1 MKTFKV
7 YVGQTEDNMIEAI
20 SGALKNDPEKETFS
34 IRHRNS
40 AGILFPTRYV
50 KILPISAHDPH
61 YHTSIWYVA
70 LSGVSDEAYMKIV
83 CETHEEARSQ
93 YHEASVLRHVLKHL
107 RKRRFLTPFADILSR
122 CGIQLEHP
130 RVTDLYDNIVLQG
143 NWPHSE
149 ELLQRLA
156 SEGLFDEH
164 QRASPPRA
172 EWTRLHGLDAD
183 GDAPCRRGGHAMC
196 MDEENGLIYLFGGW
210 DGQRNLDDFWVYD
223 VRADLWRLLSLAT
236 GRDLNGPGPRSC
248 HKMAFD
254 RKTGSI
260 YVLGRLLD
268 SDDVDQ
274 PATNSGGVNS
284 PSDSSGVPDIRAAS
298 ASHTVGIP
306 RAGSVTRLVWPSTP
320 SEFYRYHTRGL
331 DAGKW
336 DLLTMDTQVCGGP
349 PLIYDHQMVV
359 DSEAQGSWKELRVP
373 GAIPTVFQ
381 RFGHS
386 MLLEPS
392 SHTLIILAGQ
402 YREQYAADMH
412 AYHIPTGTLTELFPS
427 VTASGGP
434 EACFTQRAAIDPDL
448 KEIYVF
454 YGLIRDSP
462 GVTVLDPASSVWVYR
477 YDRPDR
483 PGKWSNTSPANTSGS
498 NTPHGDP
505 ISAETPQP
513 RYAHQ
518 VVYDRRS
525 KIAYMHGGTSG
536 VVTNVARTPSEWTG
550 DWPVKA
556 LEGLC
561 AVTEVRLDDLWKLRL
576 ERPALSDILRRGL
589 FELRRQH
596 FRELCEDAPPVKAL
610 TFLQREGS
618 GRGTRFPLFV
628 VASPGYFSFRSARA
642 MPPNVSSLADSSTQ
656 SSSQDAD
663 MPNIEA
669 PREELMK
676 GTPALVYTMEVDPQE
691 TSRGDSP
698 SPARFK
704 QRTELFEKL
713 LLFVN
718 TSAKEPEKDLSEL
731 VNTDREE

>member
-40 AGILFPTRYV
+40 AGIFFPTRYI
-50 KILPISAHDPH
+50 KIVPISLPM
-61 YHTSIWYVA
+61 TRTTIPQ
-70 LSGVSDEAYMKIV
+70 SGK
-83 CETHEEARSQ
+83 

-130 RVTDLYDNIVLQG
+130 RVTDLYDSIVLQG
-143 NWPHSE
+143 NWPRSE

-156 SEGLFDEH
+156 SEGLLDEH
-164 QRASPPRA
+164 QRASPLRT

-223 VRADLWRLLSLAT
+223 VRADVWRLLSLAT

-274 PATNSGGVNS
+274 PAMNSGSVNS

-298 ASHTVGIP
+298 ASHTVDIP

-359 DSEAQGSWKELRVP
+359 DSEAQAFLHTTFARGLGKSS
-373 GAIPTVFQ
+373 GQ
-381 RFGHS
+381 RSPSLLVKPCTKYTAEFLGQFPLFSNDSVGHS

-412 AYHIPTGTLTELFPS
+412 AYHIPTGTLTELFSS

-483 PGKWSNTSPANTSGS
+483 PGKWSNTSPADTSGGNS
-498 NTPHGDP
+498 PHGDP

-550 DWPVKA
+550 DWPVQA

-561 AVTEVRLDDLWKLRL
+561 AVTEVRLDDFWKLQL

-610 TFLQREGS
+610 TFLQREVS
-618 GRGTRFPLFV
+618 AVVDHRIQEEAHDFHSLLSHLLAVPPGT
-628 VASPGYFSFRSARA
+628 
-642 MPPNVSSLADSSTQ
+642 SSEN
-656 SSSQDAD
+656 
-663 MPNIEA
+663 MPNTEA
-669 PREELMK
+669 PREELMD
-676 GTPALVYTMEVDPQE
+676 GPPALVYTMEVDPQE

-713 LLFVN
+713 LVFVN

>member
-1 MKTFKV
+1 
-7 YVGQTEDNMIEAI
+7 
-20 SGALKNDPEKETFS
+20 
-34 IRHRNS
+34 
-40 AGILFPTRYV
+40 
-50 KILPISAHDPH
+50 
-61 YHTSIWYVA
+61 
-70 LSGVSDEAYMKIV
+70 
-83 CETHEEARSQ
+83 
-93 YHEASVLRHVLKHL
+93 
-107 RKRRFLTPFADILSR
+107 
-122 CGIQLEHP
+122 
-130 RVTDLYDNIVLQG
+130 
-143 NWPHSE
+143 
-149 ELLQRLA
+149 
-156 SEGLFDEH
+156 
-164 QRASPPRA
+164 
-172 EWTRLHGLDAD
+172 
-183 GDAPCRRGGHAMC
+183 MC

-223 VRADLWRLLSLAT
+223 VRADVWRLLSLAT

-274 PATNSGGVNS
+274 PAMNSGSVNS

-298 ASHTVGIP
+298 ASHAVDIP

-359 DSEAQGSWKELRVP
+359 DSEAQVIYVSGGRIFDRELRMNKYIGLFAYDIRKGSWKELRVP

-483 PGKWSNTSPANTSGS
+483 PGKWSNTSPANTSGGNS
-498 NTPHGDP
+498 PHGDP

-550 DWPVKA
+550 DWPVQA

-561 AVTEVRLDDLWKLRL
+561 AVTEVRLDDFWKLRL

-610 TFLQREGS
+610 TFLQREVS
-618 GRGTRFPLFV
+618 AVVDHRIQEEAHDFHSLLSHLLAVPPGT
-628 VASPGYFSFRSARA
+628 
-642 MPPNVSSLADSSTQ
+642 SSENTSTQ

-663 MPNIEA
+663 MPNTEA
-669 PREELMK
+669 PREELMD
-676 GTPALVYTMEVDPQE
+676 GPPALVYTMEVDPQE

-713 LLFVN
+713 LIFVN

-731 VNTDREE
+731 VNTDRED